1 MAISNSVLGMN
12 ARNFLYVRPFNKRKY
27 KLIADNKLLTKE
39 RLSKASVPSTK
50 LVAKFLS
57 LEDARHFDWASLPSD
72 FVLKPSLGYGGRGIM
87 VVTKWNGT
95 EGQSLKGK
103 KITIEMIETE
113 IFGILDGAY
122 SLSNAP
128 DTAFIEERVK
138 IHTFF
143 KKYTAGGVPDV
154 RVIVFNKIPV
164 MAMMRLPTVYS
175 DGKANLHLGAVG
187 IGIDIRTGITTHGV
201 SLGKSVR
208 NIPGKKIKVRGIKI
222 PNWKKI
228 LEVAT
233 EAQQTS
239 RLGFVGIDIV
249 LDENQGPLV
258 LEINARPGL
267 DIQIAN
273 KDSLRTRMERVASM
287 DVSSVARGVEL
298 AQSLFAEPGLQ
309 ELEVTGSVLGIIEKV
324 TIFGSN
330 KKKTIRANID
340 TGAYRT
346 SIDASLVHE
355 LGLDKHDKFIHVRAG
370 SGKQKRR
377 TARIVFKLRDKEI
390 KTLASYTERSHMRFP
405 MIVGR
410 RDLKGFLVDPEHI
423 PEGIKVK

>member
-1 MAISNSVLGMN
+1 M
-12 ARNFLYVRPFNKRKY
+12 
-27 KLIADNKLLTKE
+27 
-39 RLSKASVPSTK
+39 
-50 LVAKFLS
+50 
-57 LEDARHFDWASLPSD
+57 
-72 FVLKPSLGYGGRGIM
+72 
-87 VVTKWNGT
+87 
-95 EGQSLKGK
+95 
-103 KITIEMIETE
+103 
-113 IFGILDGAY
+113 
-122 SLSNAP
+122 
-128 DTAFIEERVK
+128 
-138 IHTFF
+138 
-143 KKYTAGGVPDV
+143 
-154 RVIVFNKIPV
+154 
-164 MAMMRLPTVYS
+164 
-175 DGKANLHLGAVG
+175 
-187 IGIDIRTGITTHGV
+187 
-201 SLGKSVR
+201 
-208 NIPGKKIKVRGIKI
+208 
-222 PNWKKI
+222 
-228 LEVAT
+228 EVAT

-330 KKKTIRANID
+330 KKKTIRAKID